1 MRLEKQKDT
10 GDENMTEEK
19 IETIPAT
26 EESLMIENDV
36 HPFDKN
42 LPKTVDFDEQMHQ
55 VLVDGI
61 KGKACTGTLGGYSER
76 IRINLEEEHP
86 DLGRD
91 FQTKYYMFLEPGKV
105 LWGHDEKTFEIHKS
119 V

>member
-1 MRLEKQKDT
+1 MK
-10 GDENMTEEK
+10 
-19 IETIPAT
+19 TILAT
-26 EESLMIENDV
+26 EKDLRIENDA
-36 HPFDKN
+36 HPFDED
-42 LPKTVDFDEQMHQ
+42 LPKTVNFDEQMHP

-61 KGKACTGTLGGYSER
+61 KGKACTGTLGSYSER

-86 DLGRD
+86 DLGTD

-105 LWGHDEKTFEIHKS
+105 LWGHDEKTFKIEKI

>member
-1 MRLEKQKDT
+1 MK
-10 GDENMTEEK
+10 
-19 IETIPAT
+19 TILAT
-26 EESLMIENDV
+26 EKDLMIENDA
-36 HPFDKN
+36 HPFDED
-42 LPKTVDFDEQMHQ
+42 LPKTVNFDEQMHP

-76 IRINLEEEHP
+76 IRIILEEEHP

-105 LWGHDEKTFEIHKS
+105 LWGHDEKTFTIDKII
-119 V
+119 

>member
-1 MRLEKQKDT
+1 
-10 GDENMTEEK
+10 MTEEK

-36 HPFDKN
+36 HPFDED
-42 LPKTVDFDEQMHQ
+42 LPKTVNFDEQMHP

-76 IRINLEEEHP
+76 LS
-86 DLGRD
+86 L
-91 FQTKYYMFLEPGKV
+91 
-105 LWGHDEKTFEIHKS
+105 IHI
-119 V
+119 

>member
-1 MRLEKQKDT
+1 
-10 GDENMTEEK
+10 MTEEK

-36 HPFDKN
+36 HPFDED
-42 LPKTVDFDEQMHQ
+42 LPKTVNFFEQMHP

-61 KGKACTGTLGGYSER
+61 KGKACTGTLGTYSDR

-86 DLGRD
+86 ELGTD
-91 FQTKYYMFLEPGKV
+91 FQTKYFIFKEPGLV
-105 LWGHDEKTFEIHKS
+105 LWGHNESTFKIEKI

>member
-1 MRLEKQKDT
+1 MK
-10 GDENMTEEK
+10 
-19 IETIPAT
+19 TILAT
-26 EESLMIENDV
+26 EKDLMIENDAP
-36 HPFDKN
+36 PFDED
-42 LPKTVDFDEQMHQ
+42 LPKTVNFDEQMHP

-76 IRINLEEEHP
+76 IRIILEEEHP

-105 LWGHDEKTFEIHKS
+105 LWGHDEKTFELLKI

>member
-1 MRLEKQKDT
+1 MRIGRETRTTEQKET

-36 HPFDKN
+36 HPFDED
-42 LPKTVDFDEQMHQ
+42 LPKTVNFDEQMHP

-61 KGKACTGTLGGYSER
+61 KGKACTCSKEAASTRWQNDWFRTVHS
-76 IRINLEEEHP
+76 H
-86 DLGRD
+86 
-91 FQTKYYMFLEPGKV
+91 V
-105 LWGHDEKTFEIHKS
+105 
-119 V
+119 

>member
-1 MRLEKQKDT
+1 
-10 GDENMTEEK
+10 MTEEK

-36 HPFDKN
+36 HPFDAD
-42 LPKTVDFDEQMHQ
+42 LPKTVNFNEQMHQ

-61 KGKACTGTLGGYSER
+61 KGKACTGTLGSYSER

-86 DLGRD
+86 ELGTD
-91 FQTKYYMFLEPGKV
+91 FQTKYYIFTEPGKV
-105 LWGHDEKTFEIHKS
+105 TWGHHGATFEIQL
-119 V
+119 VV

>member
-1 MRLEKQKDT
+1 MK
-10 GDENMTEEK
+10 K
-19 IETIPAT
+19 ILAT
-26 EESLMIENDV
+26 EKDLMIENDA
-36 HPFDKN
+36 HPFDED
-42 LPKTVDFDEQMHQ
+42 LPKTVNFDEQMHP

-61 KGKACTGTLGGYSER
+61 KGKACTGTLGSYSER

-86 DLGRD
+86 ELGRD

-105 LWGHDEKTFEIHKS
+105 LWGHDEKTFKIEKI